1 MAGKT
6 VSELHNLA
14 DRLPS
19 SDAMIARAGA
29 GEILILRSVV
39 RDLLAA
45 IDESRIPPGIRR
57 RAQMSA
63 RGFSE

>member
-6 VSELHNLA
+6 VSELHSLA

-29 GEILILRSVV
+29 GEILLLRSII
-39 RDLLAA
+39 RDVLRNT
-45 IDESRIPPGIRR
+45 DQSRMSPTLRR
-57 RAQMSA
+57 RAQSA
-63 RGFSE
+63 SLGFSE